1 MTKKISVVMA
11 TYNGE
16 QFIKEQLESIIN
28 QTYPIY
34 EIVIQDDCSK
44 G

>member
-1 MTKKISVVMA
+1 MKTVSVVMA

-16 QFIKEQLESIIN
+16 KYLREQLDSIIQ

-34 EIVIQDDCSK
+34 EIIQVSQVK
-44 G
+44 N